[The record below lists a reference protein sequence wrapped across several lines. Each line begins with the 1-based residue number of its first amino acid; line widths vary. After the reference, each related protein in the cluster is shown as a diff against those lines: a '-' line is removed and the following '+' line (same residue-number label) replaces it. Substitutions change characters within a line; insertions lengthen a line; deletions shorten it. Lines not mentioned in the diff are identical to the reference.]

1 MVVTLGDLPEE
12 VLALIF
18 AFLSRVDPKTTLGLP
33 TVCRKFRN
41 ACQRTRAS
49 FALLGVDE
57 GSRTL
62 RLSAFH
68 QRIATWFPN
77 TVTLITRM
85 ETARNWSSSSLHDM
99 RCVLRKCRNLCH
111 LEVHK
116 SRMDVFSMPEL
127 DWQRAFSTELEMGR
141 KTKLRRLTIKIGV
154 KPDTDASTEKLL
166 RSVAPRLEELDLTG
180 LDMDYTGVAV
190 LSSMEKLKRLKL
202 DSTLLTLD
210 MPNPDGPEALLPDV
224 LAAARWYTERAT
236 LPVPRLEEF
245 IDRWGPDF
253 HYNHCRLLDWAVAAE
268 NVDFVQTLL
277 NRGASPHMVRGTV
290 TNSSPIWAAV
300 KSRNVTIARLL
311 LMHGASPNECP
322 KTAFAGP
329 LHMAAQQADHAM
341 ISLLFEH
348 GVNPHAVD
356 RAGYTAM
363 AVAAKLGLLSVIN
376 LLHVLGA
383 PTNNRHPQTVE
394 PIEAACIHNEAY
406 CVSRLIVGGAKI
418 FRPDDSRPCLLFE
431 AVSKGRL
438 AVVESLLYGGGNANT
453 AHNNQKTAL
462 CVAIM
467 RDDFSLVAML
477 LVSGADANAESLED
491 ERTGVISSPLHHA
504 VNLGSFQIAELL
516 IQQGASTKA
525 IAGDGISVLLRARLR
540 HRTAIVGLLLEH
552 GADPK
557 VGNVITKEPALV
569 GAC

>member
-1 MVVTLGDLPEE
+1 MVVTLADLPEE

-18 AFLSRVDPKTTLGLP
+18 AFLSRVDPETTLGLP

-41 ACQRTRAS
+41 ACRQTRAS
-49 FALLGVDE
+49 FALLGVEE

-62 RLSAFH
+62 SRH
-68 QRIATWFPN
+68 HERIVDWFPN
-77 TVTLITRM
+77 TVALITRM
-85 ETARNWSSSSLHDM
+85 ETVRNWSSSSLYHM
-99 RCVLRKCRNLCH
+99 QCVLRKCRNLRH

-116 SRMDVFSMPEL
+116 SRVSIFSTPGL
-127 DWQRAFSTELEMGR
+127 DWQRAFSTELESSSR
-141 KTKLRRLTIKIGV
+141 KTKLRHLTLKIGV
-154 KPDTDASTEKLL
+154 KPNTDASTAKLL
-166 RSVAPRLEELDLTG
+166 HSVAPRIEELDLTG
-180 LDMDYTGVAV
+180 LDMDQTGLAV
-190 LSSMEKLKRLKL
+190 LSTMKNLKRLTL

-236 LPVPRLEEF
+236 LPIPRLEEF

-253 HYNHCRLLDWAVAAE
+253 HYNHCRLLEWAVAAE

-277 NRGASPHMVRGTV
+277 NRGASPHMIQGTI
-290 TNSSPIWAAV
+290 TNPSPIWAAV

-311 LMHGASPNECP
+311 LAHGASPNECP

-329 LHMAAQQADHAM
+329 LHMAAQQSDHAM

-348 GVNPHAVD
+348 GVDPHAVD

-383 PTNNRHPQTVE
+383 PTNNKHPGTVQ
-394 PIEAACIHNEAY
+394 PIEAACLHNEAY

-418 FRPDDSRPCLLFE
+418 CRPDDGRPCLLFE
-431 AVSKGRL
+431 AVSNGRL
-438 AVVESLLYGGGNANT
+438 AVVESLLHGGGNANST
-453 AHNNQKTAL
+453 HNQKTAL
-462 CVAIM
+462 CVAIK
-467 RDDFSLVAML
+467 RDDYALVARL
-477 LVSGADANAESLED
+477 LVSKADVNAESVED
-491 ERTGVISSPLHHA
+491 ETTGVFSSPLHHA

-516 IQQGASTKA
+516 IQHGARKNA
-525 IAGDGISVLLRARLR
+525 IAGDGTSVLLRARLR

-557 VGNVITKEPALV
+557 VGHVVTKEPALV